1 MQALLRAYMPPF
13 KEPGAPCI
21 GETRNTIGGRSSE
34 DRPMME
40 GRLMVFRLFSMSEC
54 GALRFFFQSLSLSL
68 WGPQFVKALT
78 CRDLAIWPI

>member
-54 GALRFFFQSLSLSL
+54 GALRFFFSVSLSLSL
-68 WGPQFVKALT
+68 GPTICQGL
-78 CRDLAIWPI
+78 DLP